1 MPAVPT
7 ALRLALAA
15 TGLFATAAAARAPGD
30 PIRLV
35 WDEGDVAGLTSIYA
49 PDGDRPIGV
58 IEYHQHRK
66 GDLLTCARIAHFA
79 DGSSDEDEAVARIG
93 STLEAVS
100 GRSIIRDRSGE
111 TTVDLSIDVAGG
123 HLRGSWGTGADR
135 QTVDKATDL
144 PQGTY
149 WGPLVFIV
157 LKNFDANAEG
167 GRVAFRTVAP
177 TPKPYVIDLEFVR
190 GDAARIT
197 RAGVALDTVVFDLNP
212 TVHWALDPLIRLVAP
227 RSRFFVQPGEPPAL
241 VRFTGPRN
249 YARAP
254 IRID

>member
-1 MPAVPT
+1 MTLSTRHASRVPSRRRRVHRAAHARRRNGCPVALQPRTPGVRARCAPAAGGAPCRGACTHAAARASRRASVLNLRTPLARVAAVPAVPT

-100 GRSIIRDRSGE
+100 GRSIIRDRSG
-111 TTVDLSIDVAGG
+111 
-123 HLRGSWGTGADR
+123 
-135 QTVDKATDL
+135 
-144 PQGTY
+144 
-149 WGPLVFIV
+149 
-157 LKNFDANAEG
+157 
-167 GRVAFRTVAP
+167 
-177 TPKPYVIDLEFVR
+177 
-190 GDAARIT
+190 
-197 RAGVALDTVVFDLNP
+197 
-212 TVHWALDPLIRLVAP
+212 
-227 RSRFFVQPGEPPAL
+227 
-241 VRFTGPRN
+241 
-249 YARAP
+249 
-254 IRID
+254 